1 MATREYLVD
10 VAIYQGKSV
19 ARFANAGAKGVI
31 VKGTEGT
38 WYRNP
43 IAVDQVKSAHHN
55 HLYVHMYHF
64 ANFGNSVTRAK
75 QEAKYAL
82 AEAKHL
88 NISKKRYICLDWEAS
103 RNNTVINGWASN
115 TRAIMAFMSV
125 IRDAGYKC
133 LLYSGASL
141 MRNNIQTSKVIDR
154 FGDCLW
160 VASYA
165 TMGRID
171 KPNFNYFPS
180 MNGIAVWQFTDNWH
194 GLNVDGNISLINLYE
209 PGKRAW
215 IPISD
220 PSKSAEKKA
229 QHQAVK
235 SKPAE
240 KIPKKVFVPIINN
253 NPKYMVRLLDSA
265 GHYQPKYIPTN
276 SNWQVWDVKIIKNMK
291 CYRIGTDKQWVPA
304 KFCKL

>member
-19 ARFANAGAKGVI
+19 TRFANAGAKGVI

-64 ANFGNSVTRAK
+64 ANFGNSVARAK
-75 QEAKYAL
+75 QEAKFAL
-82 AEAKHL
+82 VQAKHL
-88 NISKKRYICLDWEAS
+88 NVSKKRYICLDWEAS
-103 RNNTVINGWASN
+103 SNNSVINGWASN

-125 IRDAGYKC
+125 IKDAGYNC
-133 LLYSGASL
+133 LLYSGSSL
-141 MRNNIQTSKVIDR
+141 MRNNINTSEVIKK

-165 TMGRID
+165 TSGRID
-171 KPNFNYFPS
+171 KPNFGYFPS
-180 MNGIAVWQFTDNWH
+180 MNGIALWQFTDNWH
-194 GLNVDGNISLINLYE
+194 GLNVDGNISLVDLH
-209 PGKRAW
+209 
-215 IPISD
+215 
-220 PSKSAEKKA
+220 AEKKA

-235 SKPAE
+235 PKPAE
-240 KIPKKVFVPIINN
+240 KIPKIVYAPILYNIIHFL
-253 NPKYMVRLLDSA
+253 PK
-265 GHYQPKYIPTN
+265 
-276 SNWQVWDVKIIKNMK
+276 
-291 CYRIGTDKQWVPA
+291 
-304 KFCKL
+304 

>member
-43 IAVDQVKSAHHN
+43 IAIEQVKSAHHH

-64 ANFGNSVTRAK
+64 ANFSNSVTRAK
-75 QEAKYAL
+75 QEAKSAL

-103 RNNTVINGWASN
+103 SNNSVINGWSSN

-125 IRDAGYKC
+125 IKEAGYKC

-141 MRNNIQTSKVIDR
+141 MRNNIQTSKVIEK

-165 TMGRID
+165 TSGRID

-180 MNGIAVWQFTDNWH
+180 MNGVALWQFTDNWH
-194 GLNVDGNISLINLYE
+194 GLSVDGNISLIDLH
-209 PGKRAW
+209 
-215 IPISD
+215 
-220 PSKSAEKKA
+220 AEKKA
-229 QHQAVK
+229 QPQAVK
-235 SKPAE
+235 PKPAE
-240 KIPKKVFVPIINN
+240 KPAAKIPKKVYVPVIEN

-265 GHYQPKYIPTN
+265 GHYQAQYIPTN
-276 SNWQVWDVKIIKNMK
+276 SSWKVWEAKTIKNMK

-304 KFCKL
+304 KFCKV

>member
-10 VAIYQGKSV
+10 VAIYQRKSV
-19 ARFANAGAKGVI
+19 TRFANAGAKGVI

-64 ANFGNSVTRAK
+64 ANFGNSVARAK
-75 QEAKYAL
+75 QEAKFAL

-103 RNNTVINGWASN
+103 SNNSVINSWSSN
-115 TRAIMAFMSV
+115 TRAIMAFMSA
-125 IRDAGYKC
+125 IKKAGYKC

-141 MRNNIQTSKVIDR
+141 MRNNIQTSGVINK
-154 FGDCLW
+154 FGACLW

-165 TMGRID
+165 TSGRID

-180 MNGIAVWQFTDNWH
+180 MNGVALWQFTDNWH
-194 GLNVDGNISLINLYE
+194 GLNVDGNISLIDLH
-209 PGKRAW
+209 
-215 IPISD
+215 
-220 PSKSAEKKA
+220 AEKKG
-229 QHQAVK
+229 
-235 SKPAE
+235 ST
-240 KIPKKVFVPIINN
+240 
-253 NPKYMVRLLDSA
+253 S
-265 GHYQPKYIPTN
+265 
-276 SNWQVWDVKIIKNMK
+276 SS
-291 CYRIGTDKQWVPA
+291 
-304 KFCKL
+304 

>member
-19 ARFANAGAKGVI
+19 TRFANAGAKGVI

-55 HLYVHMYHF
+55 HLYVNMYHF

-75 QEAKYAL
+75 QEAKFAL

-103 RNNTVINGWASN
+103 KNNVVINGWASN
-115 TRAIMAFMSV
+115 TKAIMAFMSV
-125 IRDAGYKC
+125 IRNAGYKC

-141 MRNNIQTSKVIDR
+141 MCNNIQTSKVINK

-165 TMGRID
+165 TTGRID
-171 KPNFNYFPS
+171 KPNFGYFPS
-180 MNGIAVWQFTDNWH
+180 MNGVALWQFTDNWH
-194 GLNVDGNISLINLYE
+194 GLNADGNISLVDLH
-209 PGKRAW
+209 
-215 IPISD
+215 
-220 PSKSAEKKA
+220 AEKKA

-235 SKPAE
+235 PKPAE
-240 KIPKKVFVPIINN
+240 KIPKIVYAPILYN
-253 NPKYMVRLLDSA
+253 NPNYMINLRDSN
-265 GHYQPKYIPTN
+265 GHATDKYIQTN
-276 SNWQVWDVKIIKNMK
+276 TKWRVIKAKMIKGNK
-291 CYRIGTDKQWVPA
+291 YYCLGTDKQWVPS
-304 KFCKL
+304 KFLQVIK

>member
-19 ARFANAGAKGVI
+19 TRFANAGAKGVI

-64 ANFGNSVTRAK
+64 ANFGNSVARAK
-75 QEAKYAL
+75 QEAKFAL
-82 AEAKHL
+82 AQAKHL
-88 NISKKRYICLDWEAS
+88 NVSKKRYICLDWEAS
-103 RNNTVINGWASN
+103 SNNSVINGWASN

-125 IRDAGYKC
+125 IKDAGYNC
-133 LLYSGASL
+133 LLYSGSSL
-141 MRNNIQTSKVIDR
+141 MRNNINTSEVIKK

-165 TMGRID
+165 TSGRID
-171 KPNFNYFPS
+171 KPNFGYFPS
-180 MNGIAVWQFTDNWH
+180 MNGVALWQFTDNWH
-194 GLNVDGNISLINLYE
+194 GLNVDGNISLVDLH
-209 PGKRAW
+209 
-215 IPISD
+215 
-220 PSKSAEKKA
+220 AEKKA

-235 SKPAE
+235 PKPAE
-240 KIPKKVFVPIINN
+240 KIPKIVYAPILYNNSNYMINL
-253 NPKYMVRLLDSA
+253 RDSN
-265 GHYQPKYIPTN
+265 GHATDKYIQTN
-276 SNWQVWDVKIIKNMK
+276 TKWRVIKVKMIKGK
-291 CYRIGTDKQWVPA
+291 KYYCLGTDKQWVPS
-304 KFCKL
+304 KFLQVIK

>member
-19 ARFANAGAKGVI
+19 TRFANAGAKGVI

-64 ANFGNSVTRAK
+64 ANFGNSVARAK
-75 QEAKYAL
+75 QEAKFAL
-82 AEAKHL
+82 AQAKHL
-88 NISKKRYICLDWEAS
+88 NVSKKRYICLDWEAS
-103 RNNTVINGWASN
+103 SNNSVINGWASN

-125 IRDAGYKC
+125 IKDAGYNC
-133 LLYSGASL
+133 LLYSGSSL
-141 MRNNIQTSKVIDR
+141 MRNNINTSEVIKK

-165 TMGRID
+165 TSGRID
-171 KPNFNYFPS
+171 KPNFGYFPS
-180 MNGIAVWQFTDNWH
+180 MNGVALWQFTDNWH
-194 GLNVDGNISLINLYE
+194 GLNVDGNISLVDLH
-209 PGKRAW
+209 
-215 IPISD
+215 
-220 PSKSAEKKA
+220 AEKKA

-235 SKPAE
+235 PKSEE
-240 KIPKKVFVPIINN
+240 KIPKIVYAPILYN
-253 NPKYMVRLLDSA
+253 NPNYMINLRDSN
-265 GHYQPKYIPTN
+265 GHATDKYIQTN
-276 SNWQVWDVKIIKNMK
+276 TKWRVIKVKMIKGK
-291 CYRIGTDKQWVPA
+291 KYYCLGTDKQWVPS
-304 KFCKL
+304 KFLQVIK

>member
-43 IAVDQVKSAHHN
+43 IAVDQVKSAHHH

-64 ANFGNSVTRAK
+64 ANFGNSVARAK
-75 QEAKYAL
+75 QEAKFAL

-103 RNNTVINGWASN
+103 SSNSVINGWSSN
-115 TRAIMAFMSV
+115 TRAILAFMN
-125 IRDAGYKC
+125 IIKEAGYKC

-141 MRNNIQTSKVIDR
+141 MRNNIQTSAVISK

-165 TMGRID
+165 TSGRID

-180 MNGIAVWQFTDNWH
+180 MNGVALWQFTDNWH
-194 GLNVDGNISLINLYE
+194 GLNVDGNISLVDLH
-209 PGKRAW
+209 
-215 IPISD
+215 
-220 PSKSAEKKA
+220 AEKKA

-235 SKPAE
+235 PKPAE
-240 KIPKKVFVPIINN
+240 KIPKIVYAPILYN
-253 NPKYMVRLLDSA
+253 NPNYMINLRDSN
-265 GHYQPKYIPTN
+265 GHATDKYIQTN
-276 SNWQVWDVKIIKNMK
+276 TKWRVIKVKMIKGK
-291 CYRIGTDKQWVPA
+291 KYYCLGTDKQWVPS
-304 KFCKL
+304 KFLQVIK

>member
-19 ARFANAGAKGVI
+19 ARFAKSGAKGVI

-75 QEAKYAL
+75 QEAKFAL

-103 RNNTVINGWASN
+103 KNNVVINGWASN
-115 TRAIMAFMSV
+115 TKAIMAFMSV
-125 IRDAGYKC
+125 IRNAGYKC

-141 MRNNIQTSKVIDR
+141 MCNNIQTSKVINK

-165 TMGRID
+165 TSGRID
-171 KPNFNYFPS
+171 KPNFGYFPS
-180 MNGIAVWQFTDNWH
+180 MNGVALWQFTDNWH
-194 GLNVDGNISLINLYE
+194 GLNVDGNISLVDLH
-209 PGKRAW
+209 
-215 IPISD
+215 
-220 PSKSAEKKA
+220 AEKKA

-235 SKPAE
+235 PKPAE
-240 KIPKKVFVPIINN
+240 KIPKIVYAPILYN
-253 NPKYMVRLLDSA
+253 NPNYMINLRDSN
-265 GHYQPKYIPTN
+265 GHATDKYIQTN
-276 SNWQVWDVKIIKNMK
+276 TKWRVIKVKMIKGK
-291 CYRIGTDKQWVPA
+291 KYYCLGTDKQWVPS
-304 KFCKL
+304 KFLQVIK

>member
-43 IAVDQVKSAHHN
+43 IAIDQVKSAHHH

-75 QEAKYAL
+75 QEAKSAL

-103 RNNTVINGWASN
+103 SNNSVINGWSSN

-125 IRDAGYKC
+125 IKEAGYKC

-141 MRNNIQTSKVIDR
+141 MRNNIQTSKVIEK

-165 TMGRID
+165 TSGRID

-180 MNGIAVWQFTDNWH
+180 MNGVALWQFTDNWH
-194 GLNVDGNISLINLYE
+194 GLNVDGNISLIDLH
-209 PGKRAW
+209 
-215 IPISD
+215 
-220 PSKSAEKKA
+220 AEKKA
-229 QHQAVK
+229 QHQVVK
-235 SKPAE
+235 PKPAE
-240 KIPKKVFVPIINN
+240 KPAAKIPKKVYVPVIDN

-265 GHYQPKYIPTN
+265 GHYQAQYIPTL
-276 SNWQVWDVKIIKNMK
+276 SLIHI
-291 CYRIGTDKQWVPA
+291 
-304 KFCKL
+304 

>member
-19 ARFANAGAKGVI
+19 TRFANAGAKGAI

-64 ANFGNSVTRAK
+64 ANFGNSVARAK
-75 QEAKYAL
+75 QEAKFAL
-82 AEAKHL
+82 AQAKHL
-88 NISKKRYICLDWEAS
+88 NVSKKRYICLDWEAS
-103 RNNTVINGWASN
+103 SNNSVINGWASN

-125 IRDAGYKC
+125 IKDAGYNC
-133 LLYSGASL
+133 LLYSGSSL
-141 MRNNIQTSKVIDR
+141 MRNNINTSEVIKK

-165 TMGRID
+165 TSGRID
-171 KPNFNYFPS
+171 KPNFGYFPS
-180 MNGIAVWQFTDNWH
+180 MNGVALWQFTDNWH
-194 GLNVDGNISLINLYE
+194 GLNVDGNISLVDLH
-209 PGKRAW
+209 
-215 IPISD
+215 
-220 PSKSAEKKA
+220 AEKKA

-235 SKPAE
+235 PKSAE
-240 KIPKKVFVPIINN
+240 KIPKIVYAPILYN
-253 NPKYMVRLLDSA
+253 NPNYMINLRDSN
-265 GHYQPKYIPTN
+265 GHATDKYIQTN
-276 SNWQVWDVKIIKNMK
+276 TKWRVIKAKMIKGNK
-291 CYRIGTDKQWVPA
+291 YYCLGTDKQWVPS
-304 KFCKL
+304 KFLQVIK

>member
-64 ANFGNSVTRAK
+64 ANVGNSVARAK
-75 QEAKYAL
+75 QEAKFAL

-103 RNNTVINGWASN
+103 SNNSVINGWSSN
-115 TRAIMAFMSV
+115 TRAILAFMN
-125 IRDAGYKC
+125 IIKEDGYKC

-141 MRNNIQTSKVIDR
+141 MRNNIQTSAVIST

-165 TMGRID
+165 TSGRID
-171 KPNFNYFPS
+171 KPNFNYFTT
-180 MNGIAVWQFTDNWH
+180 F
-194 GLNVDGNISLINLYE
+194 
-209 PGKRAW
+209 
-215 IPISD
+215 
-220 PSKSAEKKA
+220 
-229 QHQAVK
+229 
-235 SKPAE
+235 
-240 KIPKKVFVPIINN
+240 
-253 NPKYMVRLLDSA
+253 
-265 GHYQPKYIPTN
+265 
-276 SNWQVWDVKIIKNMK
+276 
-291 CYRIGTDKQWVPA
+291 
-304 KFCKL
+304 FCFYFL

>member
-64 ANFGNSVTRAK
+64 ANFGNSVARAK
-75 QEAKYAL
+75 QEAKFAL
-82 AEAKHL
+82 AQAKHL
-88 NISKKRYICLDWEAS
+88 NVSKKRYICLDWEAS
-103 RNNTVINGWASN
+103 SNNSVINGWASN

-125 IRDAGYKC
+125 IKDAGYNC
-133 LLYSGASL
+133 LLYSGSSL
-141 MRNNIQTSKVIDR
+141 MRNNINTSEVIKK

-165 TMGRID
+165 TSGRID
-171 KPNFNYFPS
+171 KPNFGYFPS
-180 MNGIAVWQFTDNWH
+180 MNGVALWQFTDNWH
-194 GLNVDGNISLINLYE
+194 GLNVDGNISLVDLH
-209 PGKRAW
+209 
-215 IPISD
+215 
-220 PSKSAEKKA
+220 AEKKA

-235 SKPAE
+235 PKPAE
-240 KIPKKVFVPIINN
+240 KIPKIVYAPILYN
-253 NPKYMVRLLDSA
+253 NPNYMINLRDSN
-265 GHYQPKYIPTN
+265 GHATDKYIQTN
-276 SNWQVWDVKIIKNMK
+276 TKWCVIKAKMIKGNK
-291 CYRIGTDKQWVPA
+291 YYCLGTDKQWVPS
-304 KFCKL
+304 KFLQVIK

>member
-55 HLYVHMYHF
+55 HLYVHMYYF
-64 ANFGNSVTRAK
+64 ANFGNSVARAK
-75 QEAKYAL
+75 QEAKFAL
-82 AEAKHL
+82 AQAKHL
-88 NISKKRYICLDWEAS
+88 NVSKKRYICLDWEAS
-103 RNNTVINGWASN
+103 SNNSVINGWASN

-125 IRDAGYKC
+125 IKDAGYNC
-133 LLYSGASL
+133 LLYSGSSL
-141 MRNNIQTSKVIDR
+141 MRNNINTSEVIKK

-165 TMGRID
+165 TSGRID
-171 KPNFNYFPS
+171 KPNFGYFPS
-180 MNGIAVWQFTDNWH
+180 MNGVALWQFTDNWH
-194 GLNVDGNISLINLYE
+194 GLNVDGNISLVDLH
-209 PGKRAW
+209 
-215 IPISD
+215 
-220 PSKSAEKKA
+220 AEKKA

-235 SKPAE
+235 PKPAE
-240 KIPKKVFVPIINN
+240 KIPKIVYAPILYN
-253 NPKYMVRLLDSA
+253 NPNYMINLRDSN
-265 GHYQPKYIPTN
+265 GHATDKYIQTN
-276 SNWQVWDVKIIKNMK
+276 TKWRVIKAKMIKGNK
-291 CYRIGTDKQWVPA
+291 YYCLGTDKQWVPS
-304 KFCKL
+304 KFLQVIK